1 MADYT
6 PMMQQY
12 IDIKNKNKDCI
23 IFYRL
28 GDFYEMFFD
37 DAKLASQELELT
49 LTGRDC
55 GQKERAPMCGVP
67 YHSCEAYISRLV
79 QKGYKVAICEQLEDP
94 AKAKGLVKRD
104 IVRIVTPGAVV
115 EGNMLEDG
123 KNNYCAAV
131 YIEGERAALAF
142 ADISTGELYVTRVEG
157 ADESR
162 ILNEI
167 GRYSPAEVVCLF
179 DQKKHRHIV
188 AFLKER
194 LHCALTDFEASDCE
208 RDFEG
213 LLFRQFGEEYCKKSG
228 LAQMDG
234 ATTAAGALLSYFK
247 KTQCGELPNFKELS
261 LYLQD
266 QFMEI
271 DVNTRRNLELCE
283 TLREKNLRGSLLS
296 VLKRTSTAM
305 GSRTLRKWLEQPL
318 CNVAAIKRRQ
328 EAVSEL
334 LEHPMVRDEINDYL
348 KEVFDLERLMSK
360 VVYGTAGGRDLR
372 SLCQTFLLI
381 PAVKELLAKSGSAY
395 LRALHGALDELA
407 DLTELIERGIAV
419 EPPFSVRD
427 GGVIR
432 DGYSAEVD
440 ELRSLESDGKG
451 YLAALEARERERTGI
466 KTLKVAFNKVFG
478 YYLEVTKSYYDKVP
492 EDYIR
497 KQTLTNSERYITQEL
512 KDYEHKVLTAGER
525 LRALEYELFCEIR
538 QKVADALPRIQ
549 QTGRALA
556 ELDVLCCF
564 ASVAASRGYICP
576 EVSFE
581 ERLEIRGGRHPVVEE
596 SLGGTLFV
604 PNDTLLDCG
613 ENRMMVITG
622 PNMAGK
628 STYMRQVATIT
639 LMAQMGCFVPA
650 EYARI
655 GIVDKLF
662 TRVGAS
668 DDLAAGQSTFMVE
681 MSEVS
686 YILKHATRRSL
697 LIFDEIGRGTST
709 FDGMSIARA
718 VIEHVAETIE
728 AKTLFAT
735 HYHELTALEQMLPG
749 VKNYNVAVK
758 KRGDDITFLRKI
770 VRGGADDSYG
780 IEVAK
785 LAGMPE
791 PVVERAKEVL
801 RALESEEPKRPP
813 RELPPEPESEPASEA
828 ESEIVAELRALTVD
842 TLTPLECM
850 QKLYELTSRAKEV

>member
-1 MADYT
+1 M
-6 PMMQQY
+6 
-12 IDIKNKNKDCI
+12 
-23 IFYRL
+23 
-28 GDFYEMFFD
+28 
-37 DAKLASQELELT
+37 
-49 LTGRDC
+49 
-55 GQKERAPMCGVP
+55 
-67 YHSCEAYISRLV
+67 
-79 QKGYKVAICEQLEDP
+79 
-94 AKAKGLVKRD
+94 
-104 IVRIVTPGAVV
+104 
-115 EGNMLEDG
+115 
-123 KNNYCAAV
+123 
-131 YIEGERAALAF
+131 
-142 ADISTGELYVTRVEG
+142 
-157 ADESR
+157 
-162 ILNEI
+162 
-167 GRYSPAEVVCLF
+167 
-179 DQKKHRHIV
+179 
-188 AFLKER
+188 
-194 LHCALTDFEASDCE
+194 
-208 RDFEG
+208 
-213 LLFRQFGEEYCKKSG
+213 
-228 LAQMDG
+228 
-234 ATTAAGALLSYFK
+234 
-247 KTQCGELPNFKELS
+247 
-261 LYLQD
+261 
-266 QFMEI
+266 
-271 DVNTRRNLELCE
+271 
-283 TLREKNLRGSLLS
+283 
-296 VLKRTSTAM
+296 
-305 GSRTLRKWLEQPL
+305 
-318 CNVAAIKRRQ
+318 
-328 EAVSEL
+328 
-334 LEHPMVRDEINDYL
+334 
-348 KEVFDLERLMSK
+348 
-360 VVYGTAGGRDLR
+360 
-372 SLCQTFLLI
+372 
-381 PAVKELLAKSGSAY
+381 
-395 LRALHGALDELA
+395 
-407 DLTELIERGIAV
+407 
-419 EPPFSVRD
+419 
-427 GGVIR
+427 
-432 DGYSAEVD
+432 
-440 ELRSLESDGKG
+440 
-451 YLAALEARERERTGI
+451 
-466 KTLKVAFNKVFG
+466 FG

-497 KQTLTNSERYITQEL
+497 KQTLANSERYITQEL
-512 KDYEHKVLTAGER
+512 KDYEHKVLTAGEK

-564 ASVAASRGYICP
+564 ASVAASRGYTCP

-681 MSEVS
+681 MSEVA

-718 VIEHVAETIE
+718 VVEHVAETLE

-735 HYHELTALEQMLPG
+735 HYHELTALEQALHG

-791 PVVERAKEVL
+791 PVVARAKEVL
-801 RALESEEPKRPP
+801 RSLESEGPKRPP
-813 RELPPEPESEPASEA
+813 RELPPEPECGA

-850 QKLYELTSRAKEV
+850 QKLYELTGRAKEV